1 MSQLPASAEA
11 AALES
16 ARWWCRPEARHGGQ
30 LVAAVLLSY
39 GASAAM
45 GLPESLW
52 AVMSAVIVVR
62 PTIGSSLGVGWQR
75 VQGTVL
81 GALLALVGV
90 WLRQHGM
97 NGPLAM
103 LGVVGALAY
112 GSAML
117 PALRSAPIAAL
128 IVLGGAAVA
137 EHSALQIALLRVL
150 EISVG
155 VGVGL
160 LISLTDG
167 SARAA
172 ARFDAECGAIL
183 RRLADDT
190 GMLVAGDIRPSAKR
204 EAASDA
210 ARAALREL
218 AVLAEGADRELR
230 WRRFWG
236 RRTAATSL
244 KSEADAASSAAET
257 QPTRPHRTAAR
268 LLARLSHDVALFGR
282 LAGAPSNEPERRQ
295 LVEALK
301 HALFSTADQITGRGT
316 QDLQPL
322 KRCASQAA
330 WIGVA
335 VKLLSQDLI
344 GLARMRVR

>member
-16 ARWWCRPEARHGGQ
+16 ARWWRRPEARHGGQ

-90 WLRQHGM
+90 WLHQHGM
-97 NGPLAM
+97 NSAVATV
-103 LGVVGALAY
+103 GVVGALAY

-137 EHSALQIALLRVL
+137 GHSALQIALLRVL

-172 ARFDAECGAIL
+172 ARFDEECSAIL
-183 RRLADDT
+183 RRLANDT
-190 GMLVAGDIRPSAKR
+190 GMLIFEDIRPSAKR

-218 AVLAEGADRELR
+218 AVLAEGADREMR
-230 WRRFWG
+230 WRQFWE
-236 RRTAATSL
+236 RRTQTPPA
-244 KSEADAASSAAET
+244 
-257 QPTRPHRTAAR
+257 RPHRTAAR
-268 LLARLSHDVALFGR
+268 LLARLSHDVGLFDR
-282 LAGAPSNEPERRQ
+282 LAGGPSNEPERCE

-301 HALFSTADQITGRGT
+301 HALVSTADQIAGLGA

-330 WIGVA
+330 WTAVA

>member
-1 MSQLPASAEA
+1 M
-11 AALES
+11 
-16 ARWWCRPEARHGGQ
+16 
-30 LVAAVLLSY
+30 LLSY

-97 NGPLAM
+97 NGALAT

-160 LISLTDG
+160 LISLTDV

-172 ARFDAECGAIL
+172 ARFDEECGAIL

-190 GMLVAGDIRPSAKR
+190 GTLVAGDTLSSAQR
-204 EAASDA
+204 DAASDA

-218 AVLAEGADRELR
+218 AVLAEGADREMR
-230 WRRFWG
+230 WLRFWE
-236 RRTAATSL
+236 RRTQTPPA
-244 KSEADAASSAAET
+244 
-257 QPTRPHRTAAR
+257 RPHRTAAR
-268 LLARLSHDVALFGR
+268 LLARLSHDVALFSR
-282 LAGAPSNEPERRQ
+282 LAGGPSTEPERQ
-295 LVEALK
+295 ELVDALK

-316 QDLQPL
+316 QDLQAL

-335 VKLLSQDLI
+335 VKLVSQDLI
-344 GLARMRVR
+344 GLARMRVC